1 MSIKQ
6 VKYDEET
13 DEYFIEFSEE
23 EMEEI
28 GWKIGDRIKWEDN
41 GESIIVSKVIEE
53 DFFPEMLK

>member
-1 MSIKQ
+1 MTIKQ